1 MLCPHCQ
8 TETLGVGGHCTN
20 CGKALVQR
28 HPQVATGV
36 LTPPPSDSAS
46 RAEAALTSPSHTI
59 SPTEPRPEPPDELT
73 GVAPSSTSGARGTG
87 AARILGPTG
96 PLATGQAFG
105 TRYHI
110 IRPLGVGGM
119 GAVYQAWDNEL
130 GVAVALKVIR
140 PELSPVGTAGFD
152 VERRFKR
159 ELLLA
164 RQVTHK
170 NVVRIH
176 DLGEIDGIK
185 YITMPYIQGRD
196 LAAVLRET
204 GKLPVSKALA
214 IARQIAAGLEA
225 AHEVGVVHRDLKPAN
240 IMIDEDRA
248 LIMDFGIARSIF
260 GDGETIAG
268 GGTIAGA
275 VIGTLEYMAPEQGR
289 GEPVDQ
295 RADIYAFGLIFYD
308 MLVGRRQAGV
318 SDSAVADL
326 MRRMQSA
333 PVSPRTIDPAI
344 PEAVDRIVVRC
355 LQPDPAARFQTSSEL
370 AAELSALD
378 ADGHSLVP
386 LPQST
391 TMRSSVQIPALGVG
405 TRVTLLQVVRNR
417 KWTVA
422 ALCVLVAAVGAF
434 VARDRLISRKSGV
447 ASPGSGPAITLAIL
461 PFRNAS
467 GDPTLDWLGSSLVEM
482 LRTEVGQSAHL
493 QTVPPD
499 RVRGVLRDLHLSA
512 DSNFD
517 PAALR
522 RLAEFTNAQTVLWG
536 QYLRFGNEVR
546 IDATFEDLRR
556 QRSIPLKVESPNQSG
571 LFTAIAQLAQAVREN
586 LALSPDIVK
595 ELQERAFRPSSQSLE
610 ALRTYHEGLQL
621 ARQGKHS
628 EALKAFQ
635 ASTTADR
642 DFALAYSKLAQT
654 YASLGYDSQAEQ
666 ASRRAVELSE
676 KLPPQERY
684 LILAGHARILN
695 DNARAIEAYE
705 NLAKVS
711 PDDPEV
717 QFNLAG
723 LYESSGSFDRARE
736 YYRKVL
742 ARDPNYVD
750 ALFGAGRVEIRQRNP
765 QASLEYLNRA
775 LTLAIQAENDEAKAN
790 VLNAIGVAYKRLNK
804 ADEALRYYQQS
815 LEIKRGRN
823 DKRGIALTLGEMAS
837 VYNSLG
843 KPDEALTNYTEAL
856 RLHREIGNKTG
867 IGTTL
872 INLGTFY
879 ENRAKYDEALKLF
892 KEALQIER
900 EIGDKNYQALCL
912 DNIGGVYTFK
922 GEFDDARTYFE
933 RALELRE
940 ELKVPGNIADT
951 LHNLA
956 ETSTKIGNYDE
967 ALKQYLRALELRR
980 SAGDKRGAAIESYS
994 LGTVFEQQGRYG
1006 AALKSKEEAL
1016 KGFRELKDRSFW
1028 LGEILSGY
1036 GHTLGQS
1043 GRNAEAEKVLT
1054 EALDLAREIRSQG
1067 VIAQTL
1073 NFLGDNASYR
1083 GDAKAAGSQFDQ
1095 ALKEASRTSDR
1106 HLVLLSKANVAR
1118 VLMLERRSSEDA
1130 SRSLLSRRSR
1140 TPDVNL
1146 KRAIDS
1152 LREVGLEAD
1161 RLGFKYLSLECSI
1174 DLADALLYVGD
1185 LARAQH
1191 ELERATAQSEKLGL
1205 RTLRAKA
1212 EYLLATTLRL
1222 AGNEIEAA
1230 RHVSEARRLLNEIGK
1245 EGQSDLVLK
1254 RADLAPIL
1262 QDPPSPGGAP
1272 RTKN

>member
-28 HPQVATGV
+28 HAQVATGV
-36 LTPPPSDSAS
+36 LTPPPSDSTS
-46 RAEAALTSPSHTI
+46 LTSPPQTV
-59 SPTEPRPEPPDELT
+59 SPAEPRPKPPDDLT
-73 GVAPSSTSGARGTG
+73 AVAPSSPSGARGTG
-87 AARILGPTG
+87 AARILGTTG

-119 GAVYQAWDNEL
+119 GAVYQAWDDEL

-140 PELSPVGTAGFD
+140 PELSPAGTAGFD

-196 LAAVLRET
+196 LAAVLREAGT
-204 GKLPVSKALA
+204 LPVSKALA

-248 LIMDFGIARSIF
+248 LIMDFGIARSVF
-260 GDGETIAG
+260 GDGETITAG
-268 GGTIAGA
+268 GTVAGA

-318 SDSAVADL
+318 SDSAIADL

-333 PVSPRTIDPAI
+333 PASPRTIDPAI

-355 LQPDPAARFQTSSEL
+355 LQPDPAARFQTSTEL

-378 ADGHSLVP
+378 ADGHSLLP

-405 TRVTLLQVVRNR
+405 TRVTPLQAVRNR

-422 ALCVLVAAVGAF
+422 ALFVLVVAVVVAF

-447 ASPGSGPAITLAIL
+447 ASAGSGPAITLAIL

-482 LRTEVGQSAHL
+482 LRTEVGQSSHL

-499 RVRGVLRDLHLSA
+499 RVRGVLKDLHLSS
-512 DSNFD
+512 DSTFD

-586 LALSPDIVK
+586 LALSPDTIK

-610 ALRTYHEGLQL
+610 ALRSYHEGLQL

-628 EALKAFQ
+628 DALKAFQ
-635 ASTTADR
+635 ASTTADG
-642 DFALAYSKLAQT
+642 DFALAYSKLGQT
-654 YASLGYDSQAEQ
+654 YANLGYDTQAEQ

-695 DNARAIEAYE
+695 DNARAVEAYE

-711 PDDPEV
+711 PDDAEV
-717 QFNLAG
+717 QFNLAA
-723 LYESSGSFDRARE
+723 LYEATGNFDRARE

-750 ALFGAGRVEIRQRNP
+750 ALFAAGRIEIQQRNP

-775 LTLAIQAENDEAKAN
+775 LTLAIQVENDEAKAN

-804 ADEALRYYQQS
+804 PDEALRNYQQS
-815 LEIKRGRN
+815 LDIKRARG

-856 RLHREIGNKTG
+856 RLHREIGNKKG

-872 INLGTFY
+872 INFGRFY
-879 ENRAKYDEALKLF
+879 EDRAQYDEALKLF

-900 EIGDKNYQALCL
+900 EVGDKNYQALCL

-980 SAGDKRGAAIESYS
+980 SAGDKRGSAIESYS

-1043 GRNAEAEKVLT
+1043 GRNAEADKVLN

-1083 GDAKAAGSQFDQ
+1083 GDAKAASSQFDE

-1106 HLVLLSKANVAR
+1106 HLVLLSKANIAR
-1118 VLMLERRSSEDA
+1118 ALVLERRTSEDA
-1130 SRSLLSRRSR
+1130 SRSLQSRRSR

-1152 LREVGLEAD
+1152 LREVGPEAD

-1174 DLADALLYVGD
+1174 DLAEALLYTGD
-1185 LARAQH
+1185 VARARQ
-1191 ELERATAQSEKLGL
+1191 ELERATAQSEKWGL
-1205 RTLRAKA
+1205 RTLRLKA
-1212 EYLLATTLRL
+1212 EYLLAIERRL
-1222 AGNEIEAA
+1222 AGNETEAA

-1245 EGQSDLVLK
+1245 EGQSDLILK

-1262 QDPPSPGGAP
+1262 QDSPLSGGAA
-1272 RTKN
+1272 RSKH